1 MEDSRFDDTLRLAGW
16 LLAHQV
22 HALGKGGA
30 PMPLICFFS
39 EDLEGPQLIAPKGG
53 SGGFEDGGFE
63 DHVSAGRAFLSYQ
76 SEEWAH
82 WGFAYDEA
90 LAPSGRALLVEMGGQ
105 GFGDPLTLVQCYLPV
120 AGRIPRFLGDFD
132 LVGWEHLPAPRRQ
145 ALQARNWRYLVTEGA
160 THHGEVGL
168 DWLTWYAARDPE
180 PAELRFE
187 EVRRLV
193 RSRKAAGELRE
204 AGFPWKTLGAT
215 IR

>member
-22 HALGKGGA
+22 HALGKGEA
-30 PMPLICFFS
+30 PMPCLCFFS
-39 EDLEGPQLIAPKGG
+39 EDLEGPQLIAPKGR
-53 SGGFEDGGFE
+53 SGGFE
-63 DHVSAGRAFLSYQ
+63 DHVSAGRAFVSYQ

-105 GFGDPLTLVQCYLPV
+105 DFGDPLTLVQCYLPV
-120 AGRIPRFLGDFD
+120 AGRMPRFLGDFE
-132 LVGWEHLPAPRRQ
+132 LVGWEHLPASRRQ
-145 ALQARNWRYLVTEGA
+145 ALQSRNWRYLVTEGA
-160 THHGEVGL
+160 THHGEVGR

-193 RSRKAAGELRE
+193 RSRRATEKPGEMGISWRM
-204 AGFPWKTLGAT
+204 LGAT